1 MGCLEGEGAALGFDE
16 GDGVG
21 RKVGIALDL
30 ADGVAE
36 GFMLGDCV
44 ATRGLSEGALVEG
57 CVVGFRVSAAI
68 GLLEGPE
75 GRDVGVFD
83 GPV

>member
-1 MGCLEGEGAALGFDE
+1 MGCLEGAAFGFDE

-21 RKVGIALDL
+21 RMVGVALDL

-44 ATRGLSEGALVEG
+44 ATRGLSEGALVG
-57 CVVGFRVSAAI
+57 GSVVGFRVRAGV

-75 GRDVGVFD
+75 GREVGEFD